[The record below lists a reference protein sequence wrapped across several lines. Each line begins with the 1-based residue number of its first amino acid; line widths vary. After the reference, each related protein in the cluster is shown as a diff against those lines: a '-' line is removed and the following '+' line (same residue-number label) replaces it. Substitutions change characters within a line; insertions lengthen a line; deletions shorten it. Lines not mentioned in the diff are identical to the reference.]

1 MALTFFRPR
10 GDVKA
15 NWEAANPILKE
26 REMAIEWETA
36 IGVGQP
42 RIKFGKAGGTTH
54 YNDTDYAVLPLKYNT
69 KDGWATDNP
78 ILAVGEMGIEW
89 ETTIGEGAV
98 CIKLGNGTTAWNSL
112 EYASTG
118 RLKEIIEPETENTPV
133 AVGDTL
139 PMIAGK
145 INSQQDFLKTKL
157 GYERLDAL
165 AASLSGLSN
174 QDFVGIMDF
183 INQKKF
189 DKSSVY
195 NGLDSS
201 NTKLALA
208 APQGK
213 ALQDKI
219 TKLISDLKYLQNSDH
234 NILSI
239 ASSVDSYTDIKSLN
253 ISPGIYIAIARIEF
267 QSTSAIGD
275 RKGRLAFSTS
285 SRTLELATEC
295 VCAASNNWTRLSVC
309 DIFQV
314 ETPGSIKVQGSQ
326 SSGSAINT
334 FGTVTYIR
342 LKVL

>member
-1 MALTFFRPR
+1 MALTFFRPK

-78 ILAVGEMGIEW
+78 ILANGEMGIEW

-145 INSQQDFLKTKL
+145 VNSQQNFLKTKL

-219 TKLISDLKYLQNSDH
+219 TKLNSDLTTVSDRIKTASWTSTFSVTL
-234 NILSI
+234 NKSGDI
-239 ASSVDSYTDIKSLN
+239 AMVVTVRNTITAAWLLFCAGSTTTATPLV
-253 ISPGIYIAIARIEF
+253 
-267 QSTSAIGD
+267 STSHVTAVGNGTTCKFTADDDYI
-275 RKGRLAFSTS
+275 FSVIY
-285 SRTLELATEC
+285 LK
-295 VCAASNNWTRLSVC
+295 LS
-309 DIFQV
+309 
-314 ETPGSIKVQGSQ
+314 E
-326 SSGSAINT
+326 
-334 FGTVTYIR
+334 R
-342 LKVL
+342 

>member
-26 REMAIEWETA
+26 REMAIEWETT

-69 KDGWATDNP
+69 RDGWATDNP

-98 CIKLGNGTTAWNSL
+98 CIKFGNGTTAWNSL

-118 RLKEIIEPETENTPV
+118 RLKEIIEPETKNTPV

-145 INSQQDFLKTKL
+145 VNSQQDFLKTKL

-195 NGLDSS
+195 NGVDST
-201 NTKLALA
+201 NTELALA
-208 APQGK
+208 ASQGK
-213 ALQDKI
+213 TLHDQITTLNSNLTPSKI
-219 TKLISDLKYLQNSDH
+219 TDVTN
-234 NILSI
+234 
-239 ASSVDSYTDIKSLN
+239 
-253 ISPGIYIAIARIEF
+253 
-267 QSTSAIGD
+267 
-275 RKGRLAFSTS
+275 
-285 SRTLELATEC
+285 
-295 VCAASNNWTRLSVC
+295 
-309 DIFQV
+309 
-314 ETPGSIKVQGSQ
+314 
-326 SSGSAINT
+326 AINT
-334 FGTVTYIR
+334 TYGSGNVSYHTVG
-342 LKVL
+342 KVCFVYFVFTPNQKCDNVELIGNGILPLAKDSLYHSISTWGNPDVAVSLVQTITTGGLRFWCGESAKGMQIFDSFSYCVK

>member
-54 YNDTDYAVLPLKYNT
+54 YDDTDYAVLPLKYNT

-98 CIKLGNGTTAWNSL
+98 CIKFGNGTTAWNSL

-139 PMIAGK
+139 PVIAGK
-145 INSQQDFLKTKL
+145 LNNQQDYLKTKL
-157 GYERLDAL
+157 GYDRLDAL
-165 AASLSGLSN
+165 AAKLSGLSN

-183 INQKKF
+183 INDKKF
-189 DKSSVY
+189 DKANVY
-195 NGLDSS
+195 NGVDST
-201 NTKLALA
+201 NTELALA
-208 APQGK
+208 ASQGK
-213 ALQDKI
+213 TLQDQITTLNSNLGQSLYYKGEAVNTNNLETNGI
-219 TKLISDLKYLQNSDH
+219 YSLTPSTEMGTTGITANWGIVLCFGNPGYNHQNEWRWQRVFYTSTFRGGYRTKLNDG
-234 NILSI
+234 
-239 ASSVDSYTDIKSLN
+239 AWSS
-253 ISPGIYIAIARIEF
+253 
-267 QSTSAIGD
+267 
-275 RKGRLAFSTS
+275 
-285 SRTLELATEC
+285 
-295 VCAASNNWTRLSVC
+295 WSV
-309 DIFQV
+309 
-314 ETPGSIKVQGSQ
+314 
-326 SSGSAINT
+326 
-334 FGTVTYIR
+334 
-342 LKVL
+342 L

>member
-42 RIKFGKAGGTTH
+42 RIKVGKAGGTTH

-98 CIKLGNGTTAWNSL
+98 CIKFGNGTTAWNSL

-145 INSQQDFLKTKL
+145 LNNQQDYLKTKL
-157 GYERLDAL
+157 GYDRLDAL
-165 AASLSGLSN
+165 AAKLSGLSN

-183 INQKKF
+183 INDKKF
-189 DKSSVY
+189 DKANVY
-195 NGLDSS
+195 NGVDST

-208 APQGK
+208 ASQGK
-213 ALQDKI
+213 TLQDQI
-219 TKLISDLKYLQNSDH
+219 TTLNSNLTTTVE
-234 NILSI
+234 NIAQPNLS
-239 ASSVDSYTDIKSLN
+239 SSLTITQW
-253 ISPGIYIAIARIEF
+253 IAIAMKSGKVVTLTFNVLAAMQIGSEF
-267 QSTSAIGD
+267 VTILCLPD
-275 RKGRLAFSTS
+275 KYKPK
-285 SRTLELATEC
+285 
-295 VCAASNNWTRLSVC
+295 NNC
-309 DIFQV
+309 YQ
-314 ETPGSIKVQGSQ
+314 
-326 SSGSAINT
+326 
-334 FGTVTYIR
+334 TYISQEGYPMALIIR
-342 LKVL
+342 TNGNVELLNKSTKESGFILRQTITYLT

>member
-42 RIKFGKAGGTTH
+42 RIKFGKAGGATR

-69 KDGWATDNP
+69 KDGWTTDNP

-98 CIKLGNGTTAWNSL
+98 CIKFGNGTTAWNSL

-145 INSQQDFLKTKL
+145 LNNQQDYLKTKL
-157 GYERLDAL
+157 GYDRLDAL
-165 AASLSGLSN
+165 AAKLSGLSN

-183 INQKKF
+183 IN
-189 DKSSVY
+189 V
-195 NGLDSS
+195 
-201 NTKLALA
+201 TK
-208 APQGK
+208 QM
-213 ALQDKI
+213 
-219 TKLISDLKYLQNSDH
+219 
-234 NILSI
+234 
-239 ASSVDSYTDIKSLN
+239 YT
-253 ISPGIYIAIARIEF
+253 
-267 QSTSAIGD
+267 
-275 RKGRLAFSTS
+275 
-285 SRTLELATEC
+285 
-295 VCAASNNWTRLSVC
+295 
-309 DIFQV
+309 
-314 ETPGSIKVQGSQ
+314 
-326 SSGSAINT
+326 
-334 FGTVTYIR
+334 TV
-342 LKVL
+342 

>member
-1 MALTFFRPR
+1 MSLTYFRPR

-15 NWEAANPILKE
+15 NWKAANPVLKE
-26 REMAIEWETA
+26 REMVVEWESA

-42 RIKFGKAGGTTH
+42 RVKFGKAGGTTH
-54 YNDTDYAVLPLKYNT
+54 YNDTDYAILPIKYNT
-69 KDGWATDNP
+69 KSGWSTANP

-98 CIKLGNGTTAWNSL
+98 CIKFGNGTTAWNSL

-145 INSQQDFLKTKL
+145 VNSQQDFLKTKL

-201 NTKLALA
+201 NTELALA

-219 TKLISDLKYLQNSDH
+219 TKLNSDLNNMWSLSGNQTLIPNNSDMH
-234 NILSI
+234 TYL
-239 ASSVDSYTDIKSLN
+239 T
-253 ISPGIYIAIARIEF
+253 PGNYY
-267 QSTSAIGD
+267 
-275 RKGRLAFSTS
+275 
-285 SRTLELATEC
+285 C
-295 VCAASNNWTRLSVC
+295 ASNSNAETLKNSPLKFAFTMKVYFSVGVESQYLIQEYTKYDAAERILVYHDGNRDIWTSYH
-309 DIFQV
+309 
-314 ETPGSIKVQGSQ
+314 VQLEK
-326 SSGSAINT
+326 
-334 FGTVTYIR
+334 TV
-342 LKVL
+342 

>member
-1 MALTFFRPR
+1 MSLTYFRPR
-10 GDVKA
+10 GDVAA
-15 NWEAANPILKE
+15 NWKAANPVLKE
-26 REMAIEWETA
+26 REMAVEWESA

-42 RIKFGKAGGTTH
+42 RVKIGKAGGTTH
-54 YNDTDYAVLPLKYNT
+54 YNDTDYAILPIKYNT
-69 KDGWATDNP
+69 KSGWSTANP

-98 CIKLGNGTTAWNSL
+98 CIKFGNGTTAWNSL

-118 RLKEIIEPETENTPV
+118 RLKEIIEPETENAPITI
-133 AVGDTL
+133 GDTL

-145 INSQQDFLKTKL
+145 VNSQQDFLKTKL

-201 NTKLALA
+201 NTELALA

-219 TKLISDLKYLQNSDH
+219 TKLNSD
-234 NILSI
+234 
-239 ASSVDSYTDIKSLN
+239 
-253 ISPGIYIAIARIEF
+253 
-267 QSTSAIGD
+267 
-275 RKGRLAFSTS
+275 
-285 SRTLELATEC
+285 
-295 VCAASNNWTRLSVC
+295 
-309 DIFQV
+309 
-314 ETPGSIKVQGSQ
+314 
-326 SSGSAINT
+326 
-334 FGTVTYIR
+334 
-342 LKVL
+342 

>member
-201 NTKLALA
+201 NTELALA

-219 TKLISDLKYLQNSDH
+219 TKLNSDLTS
-234 NILSI
+234 ILPFNNTI
-239 ASSVDSYTDIKSLN
+239 KDFNDAASF
-253 ISPGIYIAIARIEF
+253 GIYCGLDLKNTPK
-267 QSTSAIGD
+267 SGHVTVLTVPIGS
-275 RKGRLAFSTS
+275 GRSGNAGYCRQLAFPASTNMIYA
-285 SRTLELATEC
+285 RY
-295 VCAASNNWTRLSVC
+295 RR
-309 DIFQV
+309 D
-314 ETPGSIKVQGSQ
+314 
-326 SSGSAINT
+326 
-334 FGTVTYIR
+334 GTWNQWA
-342 LKVL
+342 VLHE

>member
-26 REMAIEWETA
+26 REMAIEWETT

-98 CIKLGNGTTAWNSL
+98 CIKFGNGTTAWNSL

-118 RLKEIIEPETENTPV
+118 RLKDIVEPETENTPI

-145 INSQQDFLKTKL
+145 VNSQQDFLKTKL

-165 AASLSGLSN
+165 AATLSGLSN

-195 NGLDSS
+195 NGVDST
-201 NTKLALA
+201 NTELALA
-208 APQGK
+208 ASQGK
-213 ALQDKI
+213 TLHDQI
-219 TKLISDLKYLQNSDH
+219 TTLNSNFYMIDDATEH
-234 NILSI
+234 IE
-239 ASSVDSYTDIKSLN
+239 SVYSLFRNN
-253 ISPGIYIAIARIEF
+253 ISVWGAFKNLTYHFRIGGNAD
-267 QSTSAIGD
+267 S
-275 RKGRLAFSTS
+275 
-285 SRTLELATEC
+285 
-295 VCAASNNWTRLSVC
+295 
-309 DIFQV
+309 
-314 ETPGSIKVQGSQ
+314 
-326 SSGSAINT
+326 T
-334 FGTVTYIR
+334 FGNGHFSAYIMRDAAGAVYTAIIISKWLGDVWSMIFTTYDDVKIIKK
-342 LKVL
+342 LS

>member
-15 NWEAANPILKE
+15 NWKAANPILKE

-78 ILAVGEMGIEW
+78 ILANGEMGIEW

-98 CIKLGNGTTAWNSL
+98 CIKFGNGTTAWNDL

-118 RLKEIIEPETENTPV
+118 RLKEIIEPETENSPI

-145 INSQQDFLKTKL
+145 LNNQQDYLKTKL
-157 GYERLDAL
+157 GYDRLDAL
-165 AASLSGLSN
+165 AAKLSGLSN

-183 INQKKF
+183 INDKKF
-189 DKSSVY
+189 DKTNVY
-195 NGLDSS
+195 NGVDST
-201 NTKLALA
+201 NTELALA
-208 APQGK
+208 ASQGK
-213 ALQDKI
+213 TLHDQITTLNSNLDALNTGILAGAIIFPKLEGTGNQKVNVKFGKTLPQKPIIIVSWCDTQHVDTYCSGLTVCERSTTSFTVSMNRI
-219 TKLISDLKYLQNSDH
+219 TANS
-234 NILSI
+234 SAWYASWI
-239 ASSVDSYTDIKSLN
+239 AV
-253 ISPGIYIAIARIEF
+253 
-267 QSTSAIGD
+267 
-275 RKGRLAFSTS
+275 
-285 SRTLELATEC
+285 
-295 VCAASNNWTRLSVC
+295 
-309 DIFQV
+309 
-314 ETPGSIKVQGSQ
+314 
-326 SSGSAINT
+326 
-334 FGTVTYIR
+334 IR
-342 LKVL
+342 

>member
-1 MALTFFRPR
+1 MSLTYFRPR
-10 GDVKA
+10 GDVAA
-15 NWEAANPILKE
+15 NWKAANPVLKE
-26 REMAIEWETA
+26 REMVVEWESA
-36 IGVGQP
+36 IGIGQP
-42 RIKFGKAGGTTH
+42 RVKFGKAGGTTH
-54 YNDTDYAVLPLKYNT
+54 YNDTDYAILPIKYNT
-69 KDGWATDNP
+69 KSGWSTANP

-133 AVGDTL
+133 AIGDTL

-145 INSQQDFLKTKL
+145 VNSQQDFLKTKL

-201 NTKLALA
+201 NTELALA

-219 TKLISDLKYLQNSDH
+219 TKLNSDMEVYNNPEITLLVKANNKIADSEFCAYMVKNSPKTYFCFGFVKVTETLLQNERIFVAPS
-234 NILSI
+234 NSVQCSSLVFYGATNGILSPLLYNNGYFI
-239 ASSVDSYTDIKSLN
+239 IPN
-253 ISPGIYIAIARIEF
+253 IS
-267 QSTSAIGD
+267 
-275 RKGRLAFSTS
+275 KLA
-285 SRTLELATEC
+285 ADYYY
-295 VCAASNNWTRLSVC
+295 V
-309 DIFQV
+309 
-314 ETPGSIKVQGSQ
+314 
-326 SSGSAINT
+326 SGSFAI
-334 FGTVTYIR
+334 
-342 LKVL
+342 K